1 MKSMRRLGKP
11 LEAGSA
17 LVGAVLVDNIVEFAL
32 LPGQFPGVGMI
43 GVFALAVI
51 GILATLFPA
60 VMYPFSRFSRT
71 TSKALVTFGLLLVSG
86 SVPLYFMFGCVF
98 YGCPG

>member
-1 MKSMRRLGKP
+1 MHRLGKP
-11 LEAGSA
+11 LKAGSA
-17 LVGAVLVDNIVEFAL
+17 LVGVVLVVNIFEFVL

-43 GVFALAVI
+43 GVFALAFI
-51 GILATLFPA
+51 GGLAIMFAAIT
-60 VMYPFSRFSRT
+60 YPFSRFSRT
-71 TSKALVTFGLLLVSG
+71 ISKALVKSGLLLVLG